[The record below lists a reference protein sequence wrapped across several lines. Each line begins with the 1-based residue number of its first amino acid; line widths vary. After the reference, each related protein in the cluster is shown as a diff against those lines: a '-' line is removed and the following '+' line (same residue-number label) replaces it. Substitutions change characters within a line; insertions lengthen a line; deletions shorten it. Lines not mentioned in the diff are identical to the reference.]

1 MISPELLRQYPFF
14 GSLDDDQLRQVAMLA
29 EEEVYESGEVI
40 FHEGETATALYFLLE
55 GYVDLY
61 FTIGEGKHTTLEKG
75 IPVGEI
81 NPGEPFGISALIEPH
96 LLTATARTNGLS
108 RVLRIEAAPLRSLF
122 AKDRRMAYLLTHQA
136 AKAVIDRLH
145 ATRIQLAAA
154 WA

>member
-1 MISPELLRQYPFF
+1 MISPELLRHYPSF
-14 GSLDDDQLRQVAMLA
+14 GLLDEAQLAKVAMIA
-29 EEEVYESGEVI
+29 EEEIFETGTTI
-40 FHEGETATALYFLLE
+40 FHEGEAANTFYFLLD

-61 FTIGEGKHTTLEKG
+61 FTVAGMKGSDSGKG

-81 NPGEPFGISALIEPH
+81 NPGEPFGISALIEPYV
-96 LLTATARTNGLS
+96 LTSTAYASTKS
-108 RVLRIEAAPLRSLF
+108 RVIKIDAFALRSMF
-122 AKDRRMAYLLTHQA
+122 AKDRKLAYLFIHQA